1 MVGKEKE
8 EEDDEEEE
16 VEVGEEE
23 EDDEVEV
30 GEEGEEVVG
39 EEEEE
44 KEEVAEEE
52 EEQEGLH
59 SAVLT
64 PTYKLPQ
71 NNNTTQPAQ
80 HVSSHSSCIGNRS
93 NALW

>member
-1 MVGKEKE
+1 MVGEEETGEVVGE
-8 EEDDEEEE
+8 EED
-16 VEVGEEE
+16 EVGEEE
-23 EDDEVEV
+23 E
-30 GEEGEEVVG
+30 
-39 EEEEE
+39 
-44 KEEVAEEE
+44 
-52 EEQEGLH
+52 QEG

-64 PTYKLPQ
+64 PTYKLPH